1 MYGVKDMLEFE
12 ESWFRDEEREE
23 FLVTEEV
30 KRGWAAQLVIVKEIE
45 EVCKK
50 YGLTYFT
57 AWGTTLGAVRH
68 KGFIPWDDDLDICM
82 KRADYM
88 KFISVW
94 RKEFPERY
102 SLLHH
107 DTEDGYVE
115 FMCRLVNQRSFDL
128 SEEHLK
134 KFCGCPYIVGV
145 DIFPLD
151 YIPRNQEDLDFSLHL
166 LHLVYT
172 AAREWDAC
180 INPEDIEKREVAL
193 AKIEETCQVKIDRN
207 QNVTRQLMDLSERLC
222 MLYGE
227 DESDALGFMVLQ
239 IPSPGFVFQKKGFE
253 KAIDMPFEIT
263 TLPVPAG
270 YEDVLVKSYGEDWR
284 TPVKQWGTHDYP
296 FFNNQKPFL
305 EEYKRTG
312 QNFESTGVAKR

>member
-1 MYGVKDMLEFE
+1 MLHFE
-12 ESWFRDEEREE
+12 EDWFCDEEREG
-23 FLVTEEV
+23 FLVAEEV

-50 YGLTYFT
+50 YGLQYFT

-68 KGFIPWDDDLDICM
+68 KGYIPWDDDLDICM

-88 KFISVW
+88 KFLSVW

-134 KFCGCPYIVGV
+134 KYCGCPYIVGV

-151 YIPRNQEDLDFSLHL
+151 YIPRNQADYEFSNHF

-180 INPEDIEKREVAL
+180 VTPEDQEKREGAL
-193 AKIEETCQVKIDRN
+193 EKIEEACQVKIDRSG
-207 QNVTRQLMDLSERLC
+207 NVTRQLMDLSERLC
-222 MLYGE
+222 MLYTE
-227 DESDALGFMVLQ
+227 EESDDLGFAVLQ
-239 IPSPGFVFQKKGFE
+239 IEWPYFLFPKQAFE
-253 KAIDMPFEIT
+253 RAEWMPYET
-263 TLPVPAG
+263 TTMPVPVG
-270 YEDVLVKSYGEDWR
+270 YNAVLTKTYGTEWR
-284 TPVKQWGTHDYP
+284 VPITQWGTHDYP
-296 FFNNQKPFL
+296 FFKNQKPFL
-305 EEYKRTG
+305 EAYKATG
-312 QNFESTGVAKR
+312 HVFESTGVKKR